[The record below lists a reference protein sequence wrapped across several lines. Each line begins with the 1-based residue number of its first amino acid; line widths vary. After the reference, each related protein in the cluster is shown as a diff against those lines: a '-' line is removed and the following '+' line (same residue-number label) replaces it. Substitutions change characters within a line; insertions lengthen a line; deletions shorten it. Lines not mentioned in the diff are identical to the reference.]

1 MSTER
6 RRQTS
11 TRYSPYPPGG
21 YSRTP
26 NRRQNETEEIIE
38 HEPKQQ
44 LDESVVIDDYE
55 QNRVSEAI
63 VEEEAISFRDIGQ
76 HARDQG
82 FTSNAEI
89 INATPII
96 TMDVPAIDVMELFN
110 STQSGEDLKN
120 SLAGIGL
127 MVNRLIF
134 ENRYLVRELHCLKSN
149 GNMNPA
155 HRFDSLVF
163 KKVNVVN
170 EWIYPGTPEIPLRN
184 INDLIDNFDQNST
197 RKNDTAVNTLRR
209 FVKYLLEN
217 IIPKKHHNK
226 FTIRERGGYD
236 HLTELP
242 IDLTTLVRDVCLE
255 TVNLFDPRTDDDK
268 ERREELG
275 ELVYKYMKFALQEL
289 RRTPR
294 KSKVPVARLTEEE
307 IVEVDEQVAV

>member
-1 MSTER
+1 MSER
-6 RRQTS
+6 RRQS
-11 TRYSPYPPGG
+11 SNRYSPYPSGG
-21 YSRTP
+21 SYSRTP
-26 NRRQNETEEIIE
+26 NRRGNESEEIIE
-38 HEPKQQ
+38 QDTKQP
-44 LDESVVIDDYE
+44 LEEAVVIDDYE
-55 QNRVSEAI
+55 QNREAI

-76 HARDQG
+76 HAKDQG

-110 STQSGEDLKN
+110 SVQNGEDMKN
-120 SLAGIGL
+120 TLAGIGL
-127 MVNRLIF
+127 MINRLIF
-134 ENRYLVRELHCLKSN
+134 ENRYLVRELHCLKS
-149 GNMNPA
+149 GNVLNPA
-155 HRFDSLVF
+155 HRFDSLLF
-163 KKVNVVN
+163 KKVNVIN
-170 EWIYPGTPEIPLRN
+170 QWIYPGTSEIPP
-184 INDLIDNFDQNST
+184 INVNSLVDSFDQNST

-242 IDLTTLVRDVCLE
+242 VDLTTLVRDLCLE
-255 TVNLFDPRTDDDK
+255 TVNLYDPRTDEDK

-275 ELVYKYMKFALQEL
+275 ELIYKYMKFALQEL

-294 KSKVPVARLTEEE
+294 KSKVPVARPTEEE
-307 IVEVDEQVAV
+307 IVEIEEQVVA